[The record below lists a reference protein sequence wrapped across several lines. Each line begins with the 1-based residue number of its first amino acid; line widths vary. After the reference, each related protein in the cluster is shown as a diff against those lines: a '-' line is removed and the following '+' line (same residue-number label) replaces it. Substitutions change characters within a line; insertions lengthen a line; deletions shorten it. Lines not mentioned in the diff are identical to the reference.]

1 VPQGIKECVEYV
13 TIMLHLPIDKIFS
26 RGILDFRSKK
36 LATSPV
42 LEDRK
47 ISPSQKFKKINIKN

>member
-1 VPQGIKECVEYV
+1 
-13 TIMLHLPIDKIFS
+13 MLHLPIDKIFS

-42 LEDRK
+42 LEDGK
-47 ISPSQKFKKINIKN
+47 ISPSQKFKKINIKNQTKAR